1 MKINA
6 LGAMLVLT
14 AGTVAFAQQ
23 AAAPQ
28 LEAPYLC
35 AGITVT
41 IHRCGNVG
49 GQDVCMYRV
58 DIPGGQSVEVNKPR
72 EQVIAQLKSCKLQPA
87 AAPKPGQPL
96 NPAYLSEMPS
106 VERVMKAMKTSDPR
120 ETVLRQ
126 MGAFYQLS
134 EIISTLSGP
143 REIRGYM
150 PDELRILTEYSTG
163 QYEVG
168 LAADKAFPGPYGTEK
183 TLSGNTPYRY
193 SRNDPRFGY
202 KGIPV
207 WQTFLSEGMH
217 NQFAKI
223 IGADNAKYEAK
234 VAEQKRDA
242 AAALAANSA
251 PETTQGGGAQSREMR
266 NDAGSVATRRCVE
279 AGRDEMEC
287 VGEGLKTGLNDMFGG
302 VVGGVLGSSIPAAT
316 SGFTGLRMS
325 GDFTAAGI
333 WILMSDS
340 GAVVKCGGLIPESH
354 QYTVEP
360 AGDRML
366 VKIDNAPKQITATF
380 RADGKLVGPGAVV
393 ITGRVVVGSS
403 SVGGGSSGGYEAHTE
418 TTTQE
423 RQIAA
428 ADVANHSA
436 DEVHQNGQEYSVS
449 EQHTTTT
456 YEQTPTP
463 RRVEVRTAPKTER
476 CNVGVLPGTPQKGLV
491 AGLSEMLDPSA
502 PKSPGKPFGVRMAG
516 TYVGAGGLSIEFR
529 SDSATVECG
538 EAHVVMG
545 YEVENAGG
553 QMRVKIKNPAG
564 PFMILLRPDGNF
576 EGSGTVKVAG
586 RVVTGSQGDQI
597 NYAPRNASCAVGTLA
612 PKGKS

>member
-1 MKINA
+1 MKIHA
-6 LGAMLVLT
+6 LSAVLVLT
-14 AGTVAFAQQ
+14 AATVAFAQQ

-35 AGITVT
+35 GGITVT

-72 EQVIAQLKSCKLQPA
+72 EQVMAQLKACKLQPA
-87 AAPKPGQPL
+87 TAPKPGQPL

-106 VERVMKAMKTSDPR
+106 ADRVMKAMKTSDPR

-150 PDELRILTEYSTG
+150 PDELRILTEYSKA
-163 QYEVG
+163 QYEIG

-251 PETTQGGGAQSREMR
+251 PVNAPGGGAQSGGMR
-266 NDAGSVATRRCVE
+266 NDPGSVAARRCVE
-279 AGRDEMEC
+279 AGRSEMEC

-302 VVGGVLGSSIPAAT
+302 VVGGALGSEIPSAT
-316 SGFTGLRMS
+316 SGYTGLRMS

-333 WILMSDS
+333 WILISDS
-340 GAVVKCGGLIPESH
+340 GAVVKCGGLMPESH
-354 QYTVEP
+354 QYTVER

-366 VKIDNAPKQITATF
+366 VKIDNAPKPITATF
-380 RADGKLVGPGAVV
+380 RADGKLVGPGAIEVA
-393 ITGRVVVGSS
+393 GRVVVGSS

-456 YEQTPTP
+456 YEQTAPTA

-491 AGLSEMLDPSA
+491 AGLSEILDPSA
-502 PKSPGKPFGVRMAG
+502 PKSAGKPFGVRMAG
-516 TYVGAGGLSIEFR
+516 NYAGAGGLNIEFR

-538 EAHVVMG
+538 EAHVAMG
-545 YEVENAGG
+545 YEVENVSG
-553 QMRVKIKNPAG
+553 QVQVTINNPTG
-564 PFMILLRPDGNF
+564 SFTILLRPDGNL
-576 EGSGTVKVAG
+576 EGSGTVMVAG

-597 NYAPRNASCAVGTLA
+597 AYAPRKASCAVGMLA
-612 PKGKS
+612 PKR

>member
-14 AGTVAFAQQ
+14 AGTAAFAQQ

-28 LEAPYLC
+28 LEVPYLC
-35 AGITVT
+35 SGITIT
-41 IHRCGNVG
+41 FHRCGNVG

-72 EQVIAQLKSCKLQPA
+72 DQVMAQLKSCKLQPA
-87 AAPKPGQPL
+87 TAPKPGQAL

-106 VERVMKAMKTSDPR
+106 VDRVMKAMKTSDPR
-120 ETVLRQ
+120 ETALRQ

-150 PDELRILTEYSTG
+150 PDELRILTEYSKA

-202 KGIPV
+202 NGIQV

-223 IGADNAKYEAK
+223 IGGDNAKYEAK
-234 VAEQKRDA
+234 VAEQKRTA

-251 PETTQGGGAQSREMR
+251 PEGASAGGTQAGGMR
-266 NDAGSVATRRCVE
+266 NDPGSVAARRCVE
-279 AGRDEMEC
+279 AGRSEMEC

-302 VVGGVLGSSIPAAT
+302 VVGGVLGGSIPAGS
-316 SGFTGLRMS
+316 SGFTGLRMN
-325 GDFTAAGI
+325 GDFSAAGI
-333 WILMSDS
+333 LIFMSEQ
-340 GAVVKCGGLIPESH
+340 GATVKCGGLVPEGH
-354 QYTVEP
+354 AYTVQRS
-360 AGDRML
+360 GNQML
-366 VKIDNAPKQITATF
+366 VKIDTSPKPITATF
-380 RADGKLVGPGAVV
+380 RSDGKLVGPGVV
-393 ITGRVVVGSS
+393 EVAGRVVVGSS
-403 SVGGGSSGGYEAHTE
+403 TVGGGTAGGYQEHTE

-428 ADVANHSA
+428 ADVPNYNSDA
-436 DEVHQNGQEYSVS
+436 VHQNGQEYSVS
-449 EQHTTTT
+449 EQQTSTT
-456 YEQTPTP
+456 YEPTAPTAP
-463 RRVEVRTAPKTER
+463 RVVVRTAPKTER

-491 AGLSEMLDPSA
+491 AGLSEILDPSA
-502 PKSPGKPFGVRMAG
+502 PKSAGKPFGVRMAG
-516 TYVGAGGLSIEFR
+516 TYAGAGGLNIEFR

-538 EAHVVMG
+538 EAHVAMG
-545 YEVENAGG
+545 YEVENVSG
-553 QMRVKIKNPAG
+553 QVQVKFKNPAG
-564 PFMILLRPDGNF
+564 PFMILLRPDGSL

-586 RVVTGSQGDQI
+586 RVVTGSRGDEI
-597 NYAPRNASCAVGTLA
+597 LCAPRNASCALGTLA
-612 PKGKS
+612 PKR